1 MAFHLPST
9 LTPGSPRH
17 TRANRSPPS
26 LTDARDEIVVG
37 GIAQRAE
44 LLHPADLVAAGH
56 GLENRLEHELVTEAR
71 LGLAGDGGDELALAD
86 HLPEVAAPLL
96 LAAEGGDERE
106 HGGVHVEGESGGRA
120 ALGHL
125 EQAERVGERIGAA
138 PAVGRGNGQP
148 EKAGGA
154 EVGVVLDGK
163 RGLRIVA
170 RRPRGEAL
178 AGQCTDLLDEGLRLG
193 AERRKEQH
201 PALPRPL
208 HGQLSSVMGKVMAAA
223 SARIV
228 DNRQPPG
235 LSRQRLSIMGTPP
248 GRDSAHARVAESLA
262 LLGEPLE

>member
-1 MAFHLPST
+1 MVWLTVPRMPMAFHLPST

-96 LAAEGGDERE
+96 LAAEGGDEGE
-106 HGGVHVEGESGGRA
+106 HGRVHVEGERGGRA

-138 PAVGRGNGQP
+138 SPVGPGNG
-148 EKAGGA
+148 EAEEIGGT
-154 EVGVVLDGK
+154 EVGVVLAGEA
-163 RGLRIVA
+163 RLHVVA
-170 RRPRGEAL
+170 RSPSREAV
-178 AGQCTDLLDEGLRLG
+178 AGQRADRLDEGLRLG
-193 AERRKEQH
+193 
-201 PALPRPL
+201 
-208 HGQLSSVMGKVMAAA
+208 
-223 SARIV
+223 
-228 DNRQPPG
+228 
-235 LSRQRLSIMGTPP
+235 
-248 GRDSAHARVAESLA
+248 
-262 LLGEPLE
+262 